1 MKSQISKNQLGSVKE
16 VNEKNKDSIGAVND
30 YEDLQNQ
37 GSALTDRD
45 ANIKALQDDVGNV
58 HKVSLDTLRD
68 QIFKMNKVID
78 SLPANNNVA
87 SQNALPI
94 PDKQSENRLSN
105 ISNSHKNSGSN
116 QQHIS
121 SPSLATT
128 NQTDEQMQR
137 HHLQQISNGVPN
149 NAKVGSKRA
158 IRSNQS
164 NSSVQQ
170 LQKHMYTHQGSSN
183 VAQSLQ
189 QASRYNQNNNFSNQ
203 THGHRNSSK
212 NQQ

>member
-1 MKSQISKNQLGSVKE
+1 MKPQLAKVVVGARE
-16 VNEKNKDSIGAVND
+16 PNERQPEEGND
-30 YEDLQNQ
+30 YEELDKQ
-37 GSALTDRD
+37 APVATDRD
-45 ANIKALQDDVGNV
+45 GKALPEDANNV

-78 SLPANNNVA
+78 SIPGNHG

-105 ISNSHKNSGSN
+105 ISQKNGVPSN

-137 HHLQQISNGVPN
+137 NHLNQIKSGVAN
-149 NAKVGSKRA
+149 NTKVGSKRA
-158 IRSNQS
+158 IRSN
-164 NSSVQQ
+164 
-170 LQKHMYTHQGSSN
+170 
-183 VAQSLQ
+183 
-189 QASRYNQNNNFSNQ
+189 
-203 THGHRNSSK
+203 
-212 NQQ
+212 